1 MLADYSQLRNYA
13 FSNHAISNRA
23 FNNHAIRN
31 RTFNNHVIS
40 NHAFNNHAIGN
51 YAFNNHSFRLRI
63 TMNMI
68 LFWLWI
74 RQLFLSDTSLETCN
88 LQGNSIFKLRQVI
101 QWSLDQLNTVRSVDL
116 QICINE
122 QTEKKHIFKQLFFTF
137 CLTGRR
143 LYISHF
149 QRSGRHTVLHLD
161 FGLLQ

>member
-13 FSNHAISNRA
+13 FSNHAIS
-23 FNNHAIRN
+23 N

-51 YAFNNHSFRLRI
+51 YAFTNHSFRLRI

-101 QWSLDQLNTVRSVDL
+101 QWSLDQLNTVRSQKDL

-122 QTEKKHIFKQLFFTF
+122 QTEKKHIFIQLFFTF